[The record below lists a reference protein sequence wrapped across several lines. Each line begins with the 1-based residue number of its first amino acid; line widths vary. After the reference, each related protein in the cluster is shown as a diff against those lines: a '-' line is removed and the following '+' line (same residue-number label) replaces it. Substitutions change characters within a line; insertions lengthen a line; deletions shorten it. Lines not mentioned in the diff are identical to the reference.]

1 MIGGAA
7 GSLTSLQQPLFLG
20 RSVSGNRLRIAFLL
34 LGAGPYKGKR
44 EDMAPRVMNPELF
57 I

>member
-1 MIGGAA
+1 MVIGGAA

-34 LGAGPYKGKR
+34 LGAGPYK
-44 EDMAPRVMNPELF
+44 DMAPRVMNPELF